1 MKFPR
6 KCSITQHADFVRI
19 RKTGQAKAGRFV
31 ILTTLADPS
40 LTSVNAAFITSKR
53 ASKKA
58 HERNLLRRR
67 FRSYLQ
73 KHAPEFID
81 QKRYLVTI
89 ARADAKNAT
98 NAELEADWHRQ
109 ARRLKLF
116 GESHPPSMP
125 GPPRHT

>member
-1 MKFPR
+1 MRFPR
-6 KCSITQHADFVRI
+6 KCSINQNADFVRI
-19 RKTGQAKAGRFV
+19 RKTGHAHAGRFV

-40 LTSVNAAFITSKR
+40 LPSVQAAFITSKR

-67 FRSYLQ
+67 FRSYFQ
-73 KHAPEFID
+73 RHAPDFAD
-81 QKRYLVTI
+81 PKRFLVTI

-98 NAELEADWHRQ
+98 NAELEADWLRQ

-116 GESHPPSMP
+116 GETPPPSI
-125 GPPRHT
+125 PRHT

>member
-1 MKFPR
+1 MRFPR
-6 KCSITQHADFVRI
+6 KCSINQNADFVRI

-31 ILTTLADPS
+31 ILTTLADPA
-40 LTSVNAAFITSKR
+40 LPSVQAAFITSKR

-73 KHAPEFID
+73 KHAPEFTD
-81 QKRYLVTI
+81 PKRFLVTI
-89 ARADAKNAT
+89 ARADAKNAS

-116 GESHPPSMP
+116 GETLPPSMP
-125 GPPRHT
+125 RHP

>member
-1 MKFPR
+1 MKLPR
-6 KCSITQHADFVRI
+6 KSSINQHADFTRI

-40 LTSVNAAFITSKR
+40 LKSVHPGFITSKR

-73 KHAPEFID
+73 KHAPEFVD

-98 NAELEADWHRQ
+98 NAELEKDWHRQ

-116 GESHPPSMP
+116 GEDLPPSMP
-125 GPPRHT
+125 SHT